1 LFIESIL
8 PGIKS
13 DICHEKK
20 REHMRYL
27 LFIVVLTAVIAAG
40 CINTIPTHIFRPDAI
55 ESEFG
60 SAYSDSEQA
69 VTVFSAQKT
78 TTFTSVFFNVST
90 TKEAENGYTFVII
103 DAQIQ
108 NIGDE
113 RITVFPHRF
122 SIVDSDG
129 NRFEKEPYHGPDGLM
144 AGELYKNQY
153 KRGKVLFEIPHN
165 SKDLMLYYD
174 MNGKLL
180 SWKII

>member
-1 LFIESIL
+1 
-8 PGIKS
+8 
-13 DICHEKK
+13 
-20 REHMRYL
+20 MRYL
-27 LFIVVLTAVIAAG
+27 LFIVLLGAIITTG
-40 CINTIPTHIFRPDAI
+40 CINTIPTQIFRPDAI
-55 ESEFG
+55 KAEFG

-78 TTFTSVFFNVST
+78 TTFTSIFFNAYA
-90 TKEAENGYTFVII
+90 TKEAANGNIFVII

-122 SIVDSDG
+122 SIVDSEG
-129 NRFEKEPYHGPDGLM
+129 NRFEKEPYHGTDGLI
-144 AGELYKNQY
+144 AGELYKNQN
-153 KRGKVLFEIPHN
+153 KKGKVLFEIPQN

-174 MNGKLL
+174 MNGKIV